1 MQRDLDAL
9 MDWGSTWGMKFNAK
23 KCNIMRVS
31 RSRKPLQHFYSLGNE
46 ILQEVSDAKYLGIQI
61 DNKLDWNK
69 HISTV
74 AARGQSKLA
83 FLNRNL
89 KGCPKKLRDT
99 AYISLIRPALEYSCS
114 VWYPHKKSNKDKIEK
129 VQRRAARFVS
139 NNFRRKASVSEML
152 HELGWQS
159 LDGRRQDQ
167 RLVLFFKIINGL
179 ASVETEVTGEL
190 PRDWSLANVAPIFKK
205 GNRVLAENYRPVS
218 LTCITCKLFEHIVC
232 RHILDHIEDHK
243 ILTNLQHGFRSGRSC
258 ETQQITTTHDLLSS
272 FNSKSQI
279 DVAILDFSKAF
290 DTVPHAGLLGK
301 LEHYGIDSKI
311 LLWITNFLNNRK
323 RVVVDGGF
331 SNYADVE
338 SGVPQGTVLGPLL
351 FLLHINDLPSCVNS
365 KVRLFADDCLL
376 YREIKNNQDQ
386 IDMQRDLDALMDWG
400 STWGMKF
407 NAKKC
412 NIMRVSRSRKPLQHF
427 YSLGNEILQE
437 VSDAKYLGIQIDNK
451 LDWNKH
457 ISTVAATGQS
467 KLAFLNRNLKGCPKK
482 LRDTAYISL
491 IRPTL
496 EYSCSVWHPHKKSNK
511 DKIEKVQRR
520 AA

>member
-1 MQRDLDAL
+1 M
-9 MDWGSTWGMKFNAK
+9 
-23 KCNIMRVS
+23 
-31 RSRKPLQHFYSLGNE
+31 
-46 ILQEVSDAKYLGIQI
+46 
-61 DNKLDWNK
+61 
-69 HISTV
+69 
-74 AARGQSKLA
+74 
-83 FLNRNL
+83 
-89 KGCPKKLRDT
+89 
-99 AYISLIRPALEYSCS
+99 
-114 VWYPHKKSNKDKIEK
+114 
-129 VQRRAARFVS
+129 
-139 NNFRRKASVSEML
+139 
-152 HELGWQS
+152 
-159 LDGRRQDQ
+159 
-167 RLVLFFKIINGL
+167 
-179 ASVETEVTGEL
+179 
-190 PRDWSLANVAPIFKK
+190 ANVAPIFKK
-205 GNRVLAENYRPVS
+205 VNRVLSENYRPVS

-232 RHILDHIEDHK
+232 RHILDHVEDHK

-258 ETQQITTTHDLLSS
+258 ETQLITTTHDLLSS

-323 RVVVDGGF
+323 QRVVVDGSF

-407 NAKKC
+407 NTKKC
-412 NIMRVSRSRKPLQHF
+412 NIMRVSRSHISLQHF
-427 YSLGNEILQE
+427 YRLGNEILQE
-437 VSDAKYLGIQIDNK
+437 VSDTKYLGIQIDNK

-457 ISTVAATGQS
+457 ISTAAARGQS
-467 KLAFLNRNLKGCPKK
+467 KFE

-491 IRPTL
+491 IRPAL
-496 EYSCSVWHPHKKSNK
+496 EYSCYVWHPHKKSNK

-520 AA
+520 VARFVLNNFRRKASVSEMLHDLGWQSLDGHRQDQRLVLFYKIINGLTSVEAEDILTPADSRTRKNHSFIFKHLQTNCDSYRYSFFSSHYFELEQPSIWH